1 MKQQVSAHEY
11 YMQRCIDLAKKGL
24 GHTYPNPMVGSV
36 IVHNGKI
43 IGEGWHKKAGEPH
56 AEVNAI
62 AAVKNK
68 ALLATSTLYVSLEP
82 CNHFGK
88 TPPCSQLIVK
98 HNIPKVVIGCV
109 DPFDLVSG
117 AGIET
122 LRNAGIEVI
131 TGILE
136 KETTALNKRFFCF
149 HQKKRP
155 YIVLKWAQSQDGFLA
170 PLKEERKKLAPVFLT
185 TKEEQIVVHQWR
197 TEEQAIAVGAQTVV
211 DDNPQLTARW
221 VKGNQPTRL
230 VFDPN
235 SRLERQ
241 YAVFDDQA
249 ETIQLSHALVGTDKT
264 ANPSEYLEQV
274 FKYLHTRNIQ
284 SVLIEGG
291 GKTLENI
298 VAAGLWDE
306 ARIFKTE
313 KTLAKGIPAPKLTE
327 ALQKEK
333 GLSIIQRQKLP

>member
-1 MKQQVSAHEY
+1 
-11 YMQRCIDLAKKGL
+11 MQRCIDLAKKGL
-24 GHTYPNPMVGSV
+24 GNTYPNPMVGSV

-109 DPFDLVSG
+109 DPFDQVSG

-131 TGILE
+131 AGILE

-170 PLKEERKKLAPVFLT
+170 PLKEERKKQAPVFLT

-264 ANPSEYLEQV
+264 SSPSEYLEQV

-313 KTLAKGIPAPKLTE
+313 KTLAKGVPAPKLTE

-333 GLSIIQRQKLP
+333 GLSIILRQKLP

>member
-1 MKQQVSAHEY
+1 M
-11 YMQRCIDLAKKGL
+11 
-24 GHTYPNPMVGSV
+24 N
-36 IVHNGKI
+36 NGKI

-109 DPFDLVSG
+109 DPFDQVSG

-131 TGILE
+131 RGILE

-170 PLKEERKKLAPVFLT
+170 PLKEERKKQAPVFFT

-249 ETIQLSHALVGTDKT
+249 ETIQLSYALVGTDKT
-264 ANPSEYLEQV
+264 ANPTEYLEQV

-306 ARIFKTE
+306 ARIFKTQ
-313 KTLAKGIPAPKLTE
+313 KILAKGIPAPKLTE

-333 GLSIIQRQKLP
+333 GLSIILRQKLP

>member
-24 GHTYPNPMVGSV
+24 GNTYPNPMVGSV
-36 IVHNGKI
+36 IVHNGKV

-68 ALLATSTLYVSLEP
+68 ALLATSTIYVNLEP

-88 TPPCSQLIVK
+88 TPPCSQFIVK

-109 DPFDLVSG
+109 DPFDQVSG
-117 AGIET
+117 AGIKT

-170 PLKEERKKLAPVFLT
+170 PLKEERKKQAPVFLT

-264 ANPSEYLEQV
+264 ARPSEYLEQV
-274 FKYLHTRNIQ
+274 FKYLHTQNIQ

-313 KTLAKGIPAPKLTE
+313 KTLAKGVPAPKLTE

-333 GLSIIQRQKLP
+333 GLSLIQRQKLP